1 MIKKISVENF
11 RGFKDHTEFN
21 LAPITVL
28 TGTNNSGKSSFLKL
42 LDLLKSNFSTK
53 RNFDELNFESGNHN
67 LGTFD
72 KVLNWDNDSN
82 EVKITLELNLDY
94 FDEDFKLE
102 LSYDLSNE
110 TGKINSFKIF
120 NKNRVLFRMSN
131 FSADALSIDSV
142 LDISYLKKIYNQNT
156 ICKDE
161 KYYSPKIL
169 KEFKDINKKLEL
181 EQSDMKNIDDDLTDS
196 KKAPKLI
203 KFEDFVIEF
212 YKKEYDILG
221 KKEYP
226 LFDINKE
233 VPLFKGAKGEEV
245 GNSMTIGLQ
254 KNFFESINLGNMVSI
269 DNLKGGGTDNLINN
283 MFIEGNFN
291 FDNYRIQYNKLF
303 VKLMKKSGLEAFQG
317 SEEYLTH
324 PWFFFTNYQQV
335 KNFDKYF
342 VKNIGRALKNI
353 QFSFESIDIISATR
367 GNKNRVLANKSLND
381 IDAIAKEFKNSE
393 LSYEDISF
401 IENSLLLL
409 NIKGEIKV
417 KRIEGVA
424 SVVYI
429 KQGNKKIALS
439 DLGYGYSQVVPIL
452 LKIILVNKKNSKL
465 DFIQSREI
473 VNSTT
478 GKLYDRSLE
487 KEKFYSTGKLYNRSL
502 EREKFYSTIIIEEP
516 EANLH
521 PNLQSKLA
529 DVLVLAHKTYGLHF
543 ILESH
548 SEYLIRKLQYLTAK
562 KEIAQNDVLIY
573 YFNADEY
580 VNEKELKVKEI
591 KIDEFGALTDSFG
604 PGFFDEA
611 TSLKFELMKLNQ
623 AQNN

>member
-1 MIKKISVENF
+1 
-11 RGFKDHTEFN
+11 
-21 LAPITVL
+21 
-28 TGTNNSGKSSFLKL
+28 
-42 LDLLKSNFSTK
+42 
-53 RNFDELNFESGNHN
+53 
-67 LGTFD
+67 
-72 KVLNWDNDSN
+72 
-82 EVKITLELNLDY
+82 
-94 FDEDFKLE
+94 
-102 LSYDLSNE
+102 
-110 TGKINSFKIF
+110 
-120 NKNRVLFRMSN
+120 
-131 FSADALSIDSV
+131 
-142 LDISYLKKIYNQNT
+142 
-156 ICKDE
+156 
-161 KYYSPKIL
+161 
-169 KEFKDINKKLEL
+169 
-181 EQSDMKNIDDDLTDS
+181 
-196 KKAPKLI
+196 
-203 KFEDFVIEF
+203 
-212 YKKEYDILG
+212 
-221 KKEYP
+221 
-226 LFDINKE
+226 
-233 VPLFKGAKGEEV
+233 
-245 GNSMTIGLQ
+245 
-254 KNFFESINLGNMVSI
+254 
-269 DNLKGGGTDNLINN
+269 
-283 MFIEGNFN
+283 
-291 FDNYRIQYNKLF
+291 
-303 VKLMKKSGLEAFQG
+303 
-317 SEEYLTH
+317 
-324 PWFFFTNYQQV
+324 
-335 KNFDKYF
+335 
-342 VKNIGRALKNI
+342 
-353 QFSFESIDIISATR
+353 
-367 GNKNRVLANKSLND
+367 
-381 IDAIAKEFKNSE
+381 
-393 LSYEDISF
+393 
-401 IENSLLLL
+401 LL

-429 KQGNKKIALS
+429 KHGNKKIALS

-529 DVLVLAHKTYGLHF
+529 DVLVLAHKTFGLHF